1 MALGAAN
8 KQMDKNQFQANAYM
22 FRYEDTN
29 RSLASS
35 SNLVPVSAKRDH
47 NGLSKSCVQSSD
59 MLNNWMKNFY
69 MNTYQVQL
77 LQNLS

>member
-35 SNLVPVSAKRDH
+35 SNPVPVSAKRDR
-47 NGLSKSCVQSSD
+47 NGLSKNCVQSSA
-59 MLNNWMKNFY
+59 MLNNWMNKFY
-69 MNTYQVQL
+69 KL
-77 LQNLS
+77 